1 METSM
6 KRLVCKIL
14 LAFGSIGA
22 LSTSTAS
29 AIDPLVGLPYAWGL
43 GAQYAFRNSLPT
55 PPYFSIYPP
64 VYYGA
69 RYQRPYGD
77 SPYASYPLLGQVPG
91 YTPVPKESYAIPP
104 RAVENPYSNGCCS
117 ENGTGAGE
125 GSAGKV
131 SVQVLAEQRTIG
143 KPRIVVN
150 PYSQEKIAKQ

>member
-1 METSM
+1 M
-6 KRLVCKIL
+6 KRLVFKIL
-14 LAFGSIGA
+14 LAFGSISA
-22 LSTSTAS
+22 ISTTTAS

-55 PPYFSIYPP
+55 PPYFSIYSP

-69 RYQRPYGD
+69 RFQRPYGD

-117 ENGTGAGE
+117 ENGADAG
-125 GSAGKV
+125 GNDAGKV
-131 SVQVLAEQRTIG
+131 SVQVLAERRAGG
-143 KPRIVVN
+143 KQRIVVN
-150 PYSQEKIAKQ
+150 PFAQEKIARQ

>member
-1 METSM
+1 M
-6 KRLVCKIL
+6 KRYFCKFLLVC
-14 LAFGSIGA
+14 GSMGA

-77 SPYASYPLLGQVPG
+77 SPYASYPLLGQIPG

-104 RAVENPYSNGCCS
+104 RAVENPYSTGCCS
-117 ENGTGAGE
+117 VSGNETGDRE
-125 GSAGKV
+125 AGKV
-131 SVQVLAEQRTIG
+131 SVQVLAEQRSAG

-150 PYSQEKIAKQ
+150 PFSQEKIAKQ

>member
-1 METSM
+1 M

-14 LAFGSIGA
+14 LAFGSIGVI
-22 LSTSTAS
+22 STSTAS

-43 GAQYAFRNSLPT
+43 GAQYAFRNRMPT
-55 PPYFSIYPP
+55 PPYFSIYSP

-91 YTPVPKESYAIPP
+91 YAPVPKESYAIPP
-104 RAVENPYSNGCCS
+104 RAVDNPYSKGCCS
-117 ENGTGAGE
+117 ENGADAGE
-125 GSAGKV
+125 SGSGKV
-131 SVQVLAEQRTIG
+131 SVHVLAEQRPIG
-143 KPRIVVN
+143 KPRVVVT